1 MVSHQPIHSVEA
13 ASFFISREGNDDIPV
28 RLKTLLLHA
37 NEVGYQE
44 SISGLDVVGAAAVK
58 ITIQFGEF
66 KGIESPVLAS
76 CLNYVQVRE
85 QQNGLA
91 HAGPAQARDQVSLA
105 RIRAQHLHVCGGEP
119 DRLEPRRHCLGGRRG
134 AADGIRRV
142 DFNQFF
148 ENIASQ
154 LLLGRTDGG
163 LLALRPAAAGK
174 HSSRACEGE
183 AKGSQQSSGRV
194 HMLLSPLRLPRKSPC
209 GLAANLIM
217 TSRRLYRLL
226 TKRGFPVRC

>member
-1 MVSHQPIHSVEA
+1 MAAAVCHFETETQIDLLAGLQLVEHALAFFDLAAASVGIQAIDRINQVAVVSHQPIHSVEA

-44 SISGLDVVGAAAVK
+44 SVSGLDVVGAAAVK
-58 ITIQFGEF
+58 IPVQLGEF

-154 LLLGRTDGG
+154 LLLGRTGGG
-163 LLALRPAAAGK
+163 LLA
-174 HSSRACEGE
+174 
-183 AKGSQQSSGRV
+183 
-194 HMLLSPLRLPRKSPC
+194 
-209 GLAANLIM
+209 
-217 TSRRLYRLL
+217 
-226 TKRGFPVRC
+226 